1 MLEEGETQ
9 QLPFRAAAHVRVR
22 TMAAACIVVLAIGF
36 AFGYTFAAGKGPV
49 SGALLGAPA
58 DVDFSPVWKAWR
70 TIDEKFVPAAVATST
85 RLATSTDEANRTRV
99 WGMIQGLAESLG
111 DPYTFF
117 LPPKENEIF
126 AEDISGEFSGVGMEI
141 AVRDQVITVVSPLK
155 GTPAERAG
163 IKSGDR
169 VLEIDGASTE
179 GMDISTAVSRIRG
192 PKGTQVALLIMREG
206 FNAPRAF
213 KVTREVINIPTVITT
228 ARPDGVFV
236 IEIRNFTANSPTLFR
251 SALREFVESGYSRL
265 ILDLRGNPG
274 GYLEAA
280 VDMASWFLPSGKVV
294 VTEDYAGHAENIAH
308 RSRGYDIFNENLR
321 MVILVDRGSA
331 SASEILAGALRYH
344 GIGEMVGDRTFGK
357 GSVQE
362 LVEITSKT
370 ALKLT
375 VARWLGPDGEQIP
388 LDGIKP
394 DVEVKISEEDIKAGE
409 DPQLDKA
416 VELLN
421 PTS

>member
-22 TMAAACIVVLAIGF
+22 TMAAACFVLLAIGF